1 MSGGRRG
8 GERRRH
14 APQSACTR
22 GRHERSSSHLGDASF
37 ARSFDPCASI
47 LTMLPAPK
55 RWKVRRSVW
64 YRGRANLCKQEEPAP
79 GLGRTGGARLA
90 AHHRSRKGDA
100 WCVRQGRRSRPP
112 SLRGSRARVRSSH
125 VVNAVAE
132 VGRRRQVSNKLRKR
146 APKRAAGRSERGPSS
161 GREWRVK
168 PLLER
173 RAKRR
178 FAESASPVKSRE
190 RTGEDPGWR
199 EIVIQRFPHRHKRC
213 GGRGAGAVMATGSY
227 EGPLP
232 MEDTPDHR
240 DASAFTRRR

>member
-1 MSGGRRG
+1 MTADVRRAPRRGTSSACATKRMHPRSAREIVVAPGGRVLRSVLRPVRVNPRYASSAK
-8 GERRRH
+8 RRK
-14 APQSACTR
+14 A
-22 GRHERSSSHLGDASF
+22 
-37 ARSFDPCASI
+37 
-47 LTMLPAPK
+47 
-55 RWKVRRSVW
+55 RRSVW

-132 VGRRRQVSNKLRKR
+132 VGRRRQVPNKLRKR

-161 GREWRVK
+161 GRERRVK
-168 PLLER
+168 PPLGR

-178 FAESASPVKSRE
+178 FASR
-190 RTGEDPGWR
+190 
-199 EIVIQRFPHRHKRC
+199 PHR
-213 GGRGAGAVMATGSY
+213 
-227 EGPLP
+227 
-232 MEDTPDHR
+232 
-240 DASAFTRRR
+240 